1 MLTPGTRIGPYE
13 IVNSLGT
20 GGMGTVYRARD
31 PRLGRDVAIKAL
43 PDALASDAG
52 VVARFEREAQ
62 ILASLNHPHI
72 AALHGLEEVG
82 GSRFLILELVEGDD
96 LSRLIERGP
105 MALPEALKLARQ
117 IADALH
123 AAHEQGIVHR
133 DLKPANVALTR
144 DGRVKVLDFGV
155 AKMVGPHAT
164 DHTVESA
171 TVAAT
176 HPGVLIGTTA
186 YMSPEQARGLAID
199 KRTDIWAFGCVL
211 YEMIAGRHAF
221 PGRTTSDLI
230 ARVLEHPP
238 DWTVLPSELP
248 ERVRWLLHRCLEKDP
263 DQRLHDIA
271 DARIEI
277 DQVLKDA
284 TGRGGS
290 TTSPVSQRGSRR
302 RELLAWSVAALCLI
316 GLVGFLLTQRFAS
329 DRGPVDSATYTT
341 SIVMPD
347 GVRFSAGAPSSR
359 FALSPDGRQLA
370 IVASETSGRSR
381 LYVRRLSSRA
391 LQTLEGTDGAVH
403 PFWSPDS
410 RSIAFTA
417 DNKLKKIDIVG
428 GEVVT
433 ICDANFQATGDWS
446 RDDVILFTPTGNS
459 PIHRVSAS
467 SGTPT
472 PVTTLV
478 AESGDVQHSYPFF
491 LPDNRRFLYFVVG
504 NKAGRTVPRGV
515 YVGSLD
521 SKGPDKLI
529 LEGIA
534 NAKYA
539 NGHLIFLRGGVLFV
553 QRFDVD
559 RLELQ
564 GQPVSVV
571 EQVQAGGFSASEV
584 TGAFTVSQTG
594 VLAFQTGSQVHSQLS
609 WFDRKGTRLGNLG
622 DQADYVDVSLSLD
635 GSRVATSL
643 LDQNVGTRDIWIYDV
658 ARGLGERFTFQSGD
672 DFGPNWSRPNND
684 RIVFSSLRGGS
695 IHLYEKALG
704 STGNETVVL
713 EDELGKFNAQPSS
726 DGRYLLYVA
735 GGGII
740 ARSDIWFLPRFGG
753 QKASPFL
760 ETTFLETQPQFSPD
774 GRWVAYAGNKSGRLE
789 VYVTDFPGRQSETRI
804 SAAGGTLPRWKRN
817 GRELFYVA
825 PNRML
830 TSTVVDGG
838 GSVFKVGAM
847 QPLFE
852 IRPRSSRLDSYPYDV
867 TADGQRFI
875 VNTFIDEVIPPIT
888 LMINWP
894 AGPSNV
900 SPRTP

>member
-1 MLTPGTRIGPYE
+1 
-13 IVNSLGT
+13 
-20 GGMGTVYRARD
+20 MGTVYRARD
-31 PRLGRDVAIKAL
+31 PRLGRDVALKAL

-52 VVARFEREAQ
+52 LVARFEREAQ

-105 MALPEALKLARQ
+105 IPLPEALKLARQ

-155 AKMVGPHAT
+155 AKMVGPDTT
-164 DHTVESA
+164 DQTVESP

-176 HPGVLIGTTA
+176 HAGVLIGTTA

-238 DWTVLPSELP
+238 DWNVLPNGLP
-248 ERVRWLLHRCLEKDP
+248 ERVRWLLHRCLEKNP
-263 DQRLHDIA
+263 EERLHDIA

-277 DQVLKDA
+277 DQALRDGP
-284 TGRGGS
+284 GRAGS
-290 TTSPVSQRGSRR
+290 TASPSPEGRSRR
-302 RELLAWSVAALCLI
+302 SEGLAWSVAALCLI
-316 GLVGFLLTQRFAS
+316 GLVGLLLTDRFAS
-329 DRGPVDSATYTT
+329 DRGPVDPATYTT
-341 SIVMPD
+341 SIVLPE
-347 GVRFSAGAPSSR
+347 GVRISEGAPSGR

-370 IVASETSGRSR
+370 IVASDTSGRSR
-381 LYVRRLSSRA
+381 MYVRRLSSRA
-391 LQTLEGTDGAVH
+391 PQPLEGTDGAVH

-410 RSIAFTA
+410 RFIAFIA

-428 GEVVT
+428 GDVVT
-433 ICDANFQATGDWS
+433 ICDAQFAATGAWS
-446 RDDVILFTPTGNS
+446 PDDMILFTPTGNS
-459 PIHRVSAS
+459 PIYRVSAS

-504 NKAGRTVPRGV
+504 DKAGLTIPRGV

-521 SKGPDKLI
+521 SKEPGKLI
-529 LEGIA
+529 LEGTA
-534 NAKYA
+534 NAMYA
-539 NGHLIFLRGGVLFV
+539 NGHLIFQRGGVLFV
-553 QRFDVD
+553 QRFDVN

-564 GQPVSVV
+564 GEPMSVV
-571 EQVQAGGFSASEV
+571 EQVQATGFSASVV
-584 TGAFTVSQTG
+584 TGAFSVSQSG
-594 VLAFQTGSQVHSQLS
+594 LLAYQTGSQVHTQLS
-609 WFDRKGTRLGNLG
+609 WFDRKGTRVGTLG
-622 DQADYVDVSLSLD
+622 DRADHVDVSLSPD

-658 ARGLGERFTFQSGD
+658 ARGLGERFSFQSGD
-672 DFGPNWSRPNND
+672 DIGPNWSRPDGD
-684 RIVFSSLRGGS
+684 RIVFSSLRDGS

-704 STGNETVVL
+704 STSNETVLL
-713 EDELGKFNAQPSS
+713 EDELGKFNARPSS
-726 DGRYLLYVA
+726 DGQHLIYAA

-740 ARSDIWFLPRFGG
+740 ARSDIWFLPRFGE
-753 QKASPFL
+753 QKAAPFL
-760 ETTFLETQPQFSPD
+760 ETTFIETQPQFSPD
-774 GRWVAYAGNKSGRLE
+774 GRWVAYVGNKSGRLE
-789 VYVTDFPGRQSETRI
+789 VYVTNFPGRETETRV
-804 SAAGGTLPRWKRN
+804 STSGGALPRWNRN
-817 GRELFYVA
+817 GKEIFYVA

-830 TSTVVDGG
+830 TSAAVDGSG
-838 GSVFKVGAM
+838 AQLKVGAT
-847 QPLFE
+847 QTLFE
-852 IRPRSSRLDSYPYDV
+852 IRPRSSRLDAYPYDV

-875 VNTFIDEVIPPIT
+875 VNTFIDEVMPPIT
-888 LMINWP
+888 LIINWP
-894 AGPSNV
+894 GGQSNV